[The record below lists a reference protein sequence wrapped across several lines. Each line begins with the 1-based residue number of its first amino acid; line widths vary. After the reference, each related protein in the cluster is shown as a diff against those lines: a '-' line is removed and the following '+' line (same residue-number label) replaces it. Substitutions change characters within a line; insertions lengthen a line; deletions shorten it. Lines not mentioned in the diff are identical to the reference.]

1 MDFNKFFW
9 INEPVNYSFSEN
21 VLILET
27 EPGTDFWQRTYYGF
41 RNDNAHAWVVQAD
54 NPEFTFSV
62 TSRYSPSQLFDQ
74 AGVVIYQDCENWFKA
89 SVEYETA
96 EISKLG
102 SVVTNLGFSD
112 WATADIKGSQEIE
125 MTYRL
130 SRRKSDFLIESAAD
144 GKTFHQMRIF
154 HLVKAD
160 APIQIGVYACS
171 PLQSSFKAQFD
182 NFRFGECVWEAYK

>member
-1 MDFNKFFW
+1 MDLNKFFW
-9 INEPVNYSFSEN
+9 INEPENHSFCEN
-21 VLILET
+21 ALIFET

-41 RNDNAHAWVVQAD
+41 QNDNAHACVVQAD

-62 TSRYSPSQLFDQ
+62 ASRYSPSQLFDQ
-74 AGVVIYQDCENWFKA
+74 AGVAIYLDSENWFKA

-112 WATADIKGSQEIE
+112 WATADIKGGQEIQ

-160 APIQIGVYACS
+160 GPIQVGVYACS
-171 PLQSSFKAQFD
+171 PLQSSFKAQFED
-182 NFRFGECVWEAYK
+182 FRFGECVWEAYQ